1 MNKKGDIITVKRNN
15 KLIEAINLPKVL
27 NCNPQSLYNKKEEF
41 IALMEQKEI
50 DIAFISES
58 WERNNWP
65 LFELLEDL
73 SNSGYSVISNVHQ
86 RNNRGGRPALII
98 KEDMYDIQNL
108 TQSVINIP

>member
-15 KLIEAINLPKVL
+15 KLFEAINLPKVL

-65 LFELLEDL
+65 LSELLEDL
-73 SNSGYSVISNVHQ
+73 STAARWAISARHSSCRLTVRKMVLILLRRVFKVKKQKQ
-86 RNNRGGRPALII
+86 RNAR
-98 KEDMYDIQNL
+98 
-108 TQSVINIP
+108 